1 MRSEAELLGLALALG
16 ADTVGA
22 LSAAERALLARAA
35 PVTRPLVRETR
46 ERLRAG
52 DDPLG
57 EALCALR
64 TASERR
70 ARGAVYTPRVMVEAM
85 TAWAAERPAA
95 RVVDPGVGSG
105 RFLLAAARAF
115 PQAELVGVDVDP
127 FACLLVRAGLAVHGA
142 GSRARVVLG
151 DFRRVR
157 LGELGAPTLFL
168 GNPPYVRHHAL
179 SSRDKAWFV
188 AAARAAGLGASA
200 LAGLHAHFF
209 LATSRHARPGDFGA
223 FVTAAE
229 WLDVNYG
236 ALVRALFLERLG
248 GSALFLVEPRA
259 RPFLDADT
267 TAVIACFCVG
277 ERPQTLRFGT
287 VADSAELGRLTG
299 GRAVPRA
306 RFENSSRWTALTR
319 PASVRPAGHVEL
331 GELFAV
337 HRGQVTGDNAT
348 WVERE
353 LAHLPER
360 VRFPAVTRAKELFA
374 AGPVLSEL
382 AGLRRVIDLP
392 ADLDV
397 LSASERRRVEVFL
410 RAARARGV
418 HLGFIAQHRKAW
430 WSVGLHAPA
439 PLLATYMARRP
450 PAFVRNPRGARHLN
464 IAHGLYPREPLDE
477 AVLDAVARYLNRN
490 ASLSGGRTYSGGL
503 TKFEPREMERLLVPG
518 LELLREAAG

>member
-1 MRSEAELLGLALALG
+1 
-16 ADTVGA
+16 
-22 LSAAERALLARAA
+22 
-35 PVTRPLVRETR
+35 
-46 ERLRAG
+46 
-52 DDPLG
+52 
-57 EALCALR
+57 
-64 TASERR
+64 
-70 ARGAVYTPRVMVEAM
+70 
-85 TAWAAERPAA
+85 
-95 RVVDPGVGSG
+95 
-105 RFLLAAARAF
+105 
-115 PQAELVGVDVDP
+115 
-127 FACLLVRAGLAVHGA
+127 
-142 GSRARVVLG
+142 
-151 DFRRVR
+151 FRRLS

-168 GNPPYVRHHAL
+168 GNPPYVRHHTI
-179 SSRDKAWFV
+179 SPRDKAWFV
-188 AAARAAGLGASA
+188 RTARAAGLRASA

-236 ALVRALFLERLG
+236 ALVRELFLERLG

-259 RPFLDADT
+259 RPFADADT
-267 TAVIACFCVG
+267 TAVVACFSVG
-277 ERPQTLRFGT
+277 ERPQTLRFGM
-287 VADSAELGRLTG
+287 VAEGAELGRLTG

-306 RFENSSRWTALTR
+306 RFEASSRWTALTR
-319 PASVRPAGHVEL
+319 RASVRPAGHVEL

-353 LAHLPER
+353 LANLPER

-382 AGLRRVIDLP
+382 DGLRRVIDLP
-392 ADLDV
+392 PDLDV
-397 LSASERRRVEVFL
+397 LSASERRRVAAFL
-410 RAARARGV
+410 RAARGRGV

-450 PAFVRNPRGARHLN
+450 PAFVRNPHGARHLN

-477 AVLDAVARYLNRN
+477 AVLDAVARYLNTN
-490 ASLSGGRTYSGGL
+490 ASLTGGRTYSGGL
-503 TKFEPREMERLLVPG
+503 TKFEPREMERLLLPG
-518 LELLREAAG
+518 LELLRDRH

>member
-16 ADTVGA
+16 ADTVGT
-22 LSAAERALLARAA
+22 LSAPERRLLARAS
-35 PVTRPLVRETR
+35 PVARPLLRETR

-85 TAWAAERPAA
+85 TAWAAERPAS

-151 DFRRVR
+151 DFRRMR
-157 LGELGAPTLFL
+157 LAELGARTLFL

-179 SSRDKAWFV
+179 SPRDKAWFV
-188 AAARAAGLGASA
+188 AAARVAGLGASA

-236 ALVRALFLERLG
+236 ALVRSLFLERLG

-259 RPFLDADT
+259 RPFVDADT

-287 VADSAELGRLTG
+287 VADSGELGRLTG

-306 RFENSSRWTALTR
+306 RFENSSRWTTLTR
-319 PASVRPAGHVEL
+319 PASARPAGHVEL

-353 LAHLPER
+353 LANLPER

-382 AGLRRVIDLP
+382 GGLRRVIDLP

-397 LSASERRRVEVFL
+397 LSASERRRVEAFL
-410 RAARARGV
+410 GAARSRGV

-430 WSVGLHAPA
+430 WSVGLHPPA

-477 AVLDAVARYLNRN
+477 AVLEAVARYLNMN

-503 TKFEPREMERLLVPG
+503 TKFEPREMQRLLVPG
-518 LELLREAAG
+518 LELLRDAAR